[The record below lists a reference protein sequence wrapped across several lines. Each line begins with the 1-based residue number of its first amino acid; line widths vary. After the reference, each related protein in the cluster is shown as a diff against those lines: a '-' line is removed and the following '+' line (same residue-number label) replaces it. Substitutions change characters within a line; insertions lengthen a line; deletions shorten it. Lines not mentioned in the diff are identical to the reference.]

1 MRVMVIVK
9 ATESTEN
16 CFPPKPEAIAAT
28 HAYNASAIAAARYPS
43 PLRGFA
49 ITRSRYGL

>member
-16 CFPPKPEAIAAT
+16 CFPPEAIPAM
-28 HAYNASAIAAARYPS
+28 HAYNASAIAAARYPR
-43 PLRGFA
+43 PPRHFA
-49 ITRSRYGL
+49 ITRPR